1 MKVPGA
7 KCTLV
12 TLALEKLKSGVE
24 RSRTASVNIINP
36 KASSLKMN
44 KNVTQIKKG
53 LHIHTHHE
61 S

>member
-24 RSRTASVNIINP
+24 RSRTGSVNIINP
-36 KASSLKMN
+36 KASSLNFNKTKM
-44 KNVTQIKKG
+44 
-53 LHIHTHHE
+53 
-61 S
+61 